1 MQKLALSLLSLCL
14 LAGCATQVM
23 NVTYRVPQEKPLA
36 ANPVYLKIEDVRQDR
51 GIISE
56 AVKEKKIF
64 SGGSIGLLNL
74 GITTPQGKTID
85 IRDAHVRQAFQEAF
99 RVRLESRGIG
109 LLPEPSPDKTTVTI
123 QLERIWLDLVDSTFK
138 AEVSYLAKFSR
149 GGKQFHEERIS
160 GRAEKY
166 KILAR
171 NTAEESLSEAFAMSV
186 NSLDLSRLE
195 K

>member
-1 MQKLALSLLSLCL
+1 MQKMALAVLSLLL

-23 NVTYRVPQEKPLA
+23 NVTYRVSQEKPLSV
-36 ANPVYLKIEDVRQDR
+36 NPVYLKIDDVRQDK

-64 SGGSIGLLNL
+64 SGGGIGLLNL
-74 GITTPQGKTID
+74 VITTPQGKTVD
-85 IRDAHVRQAFQEAF
+85 LRDAHVRQAFQEAF

-109 LLPEPSPDKTTVTI
+109 LLPEPGSDKITLTI
-123 QLERIWLDLVDSTFK
+123 QIERIWLDLADSTFK

-149 GGKQFHEERIS
+149 EGKQFHEERIS

-171 NTAEESLSEAFAMSV
+171 NTAEESLSEAFSMAV

-195 K
+195 R